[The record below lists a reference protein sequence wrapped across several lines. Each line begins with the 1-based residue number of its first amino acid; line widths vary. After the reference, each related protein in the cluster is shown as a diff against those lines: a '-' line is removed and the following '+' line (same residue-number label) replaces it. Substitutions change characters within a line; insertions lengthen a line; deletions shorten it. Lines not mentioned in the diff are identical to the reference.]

1 VKPEATLSEASDHG
15 SAFLNGQ
22 LPSGDLVPRALG
34 GRTEAGSESDQLFTE
49 NEEFRSPLEVLG
61 TQIDYLEQFGMA
73 SVSKSTREGRLPSAR
88 LHKGRTSTKTASPE
102 VKAPGQEEK
111 LVDLDFQVFPDPV
124 SSSMR
129 HTLRCLPQAKTPAQ
143 LPANQ
148 EAPFFPWAQPSEAA
162 AEGLNPGRKD
172 TEEDALRK
180 VTLERDATVQSLT
193 AKSQKELAKKE
204 AQKALDEK
212 QQAVS
217 DLNALETSFSE
228 FFNRFKKQKEAIE
241 GFQKNE
247 ETLKKCVEDYLE
259 RIKKEEQRYQALKAH
274 AEEKLD
280 QANEEIAQVRSKAQ
294 SEVAAL
300 DANLRKEQMRVQSL
314 ESSIEQKVKENKEL
328 TKICEELISKME
340 KLC

>member
-1 VKPEATLSEASDHG
+1 MEKIVA
-15 SAFLNGQ
+15 
-22 LPSGDLVPRALG
+22 
-34 GRTEAGSESDQLFTE
+34 
-49 NEEFRSPLEVLG
+49 EF
-61 TQIDYLEQFGMA
+61 
-73 SVSKSTREGRLPSAR
+73 EGII
-88 LHKGRTSTKTASPE
+88 
-102 VKAPGQEEK
+102 V
-111 LVDLDFQVFPDPV
+111 QV
-124 SSSMR
+124 M
-129 HTLRCLPQAKTPAQ
+129 
-143 LPANQ
+143 
-148 EAPFFPWAQPSEAA
+148 
-162 AEGLNPGRKD
+162 
-172 TEEDALRK
+172 EDC
-180 VTLERDATVQSLT
+180 Q
-193 AKSQKELAKKE
+193 SQKELAKKE

-247 ETLKKCVEDYLE
+247 ETLKKCVQDYLE